1 VSAEPVL
8 EKMKAKVSIAWFSM
22 RLRWSS
28 DHMRFHLEAA
38 WNMFSWRRVVRGVN
52 DYQTVFNRLVSGLN
66 TSSDWRRSTIK
77 PFGSMKTIPDGSDL
91 I

>member
-1 VSAEPVL
+1 LVL
-8 EKMKAKVSIAWFSM
+8 DAPSVVVRSHAIPFG
-22 RLRWSS
+22 
-28 DHMRFHLEAA
+28 EAA